1 MCTFVQVFPMVESV
15 YAIEG
20 GEVGAELVHSL
31 CNAKP
36 TLRLVN
42 VRSGSLRFEWAADE
56 VGAIYDY
63 SNR

>member
-1 MCTFVQVFPMVESV
+1 MVESV